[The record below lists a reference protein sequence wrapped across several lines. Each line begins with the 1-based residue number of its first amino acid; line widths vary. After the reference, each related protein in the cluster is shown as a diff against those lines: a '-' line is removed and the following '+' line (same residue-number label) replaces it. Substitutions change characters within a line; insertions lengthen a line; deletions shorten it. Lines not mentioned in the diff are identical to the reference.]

1 MMAKG
6 FLPLLHAGDYV
17 IITINSICAVAR
29 YGHFQSKKRETNPFF
44 SLCRRILSMIGMP
57 KAKVFPVPVRARP
70 IMSFPC
76 IAGSRTALCAEAQG
90 KTITARTKN

>member
-29 YGHFQSKKRETNPFF
+29 YGHFQSKKEKPTHSSHCVGESCP
-44 SLCRRILSMIGMP
+44 
-57 KAKVFPVPVRARP
+57 
-70 IMSFPC
+70 
-76 IAGSRTALCAEAQG
+76 
-90 KTITARTKN
+90 